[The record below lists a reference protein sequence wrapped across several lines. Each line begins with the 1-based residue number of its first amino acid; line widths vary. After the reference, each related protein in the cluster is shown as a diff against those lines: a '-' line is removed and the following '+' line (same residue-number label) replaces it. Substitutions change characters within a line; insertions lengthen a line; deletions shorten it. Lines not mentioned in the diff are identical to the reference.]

1 MKKRFIRTCVI
12 LSLMTLAIGLFDFD
26 VLAKDDISQEPVI
39 SESVEEIS
47 EEEFI
52 EALAQDRRI
61 TYEEAKRQLEESHAK
76 NPYLKMRGP
85 LYKVVYQTRSITKK
99 GPNGVNLLGRI
110 KVDVVVET
118 ATAKPIEF
126 GTDIVLKD
134 VRTSGTGSYVRFD
147 GTSDTRRA
155 SKSLINM
162 YALGE
167 VYVDISESITI
178 TGGTLVPVSGGVSG
192 TRRYKWLVDETFA
205 FHL

>member
-1 MKKRFIRTCVI
+1 
-12 LSLMTLAIGLFDFD
+12 
-26 VLAKDDISQEPVI
+26 
-39 SESVEEIS
+39 
-47 EEEFI
+47 
-52 EALAQDRRI
+52 
-61 TYEEAKRQLEESHAK
+61 
-76 NPYLKMRGP
+76 MRGP